1 MKLLRK
7 RDILKGRYTSAIL
20 GNGPVGSHVVVELTY
35 NFGVEGYEIAQR
47 GMNELINQS
56 MIQPCKKKISSC
68 VSVARCRVHS
78 MVLRIILSKSMEEN
92 QLFLV
97 KKHCN
102 EIPEEYPA
110 SLRSRGVRDAYER
123 IAPAATGRGPLPPQD
138 LSIKGRMGC
147 AHVKRDASLK
157 VIFNDKELTNGSEL
171 KPSQVANEPR
181 IEIAGHGM
189 RNLYTLVMVDPDS
202 PSPSN
207 PTKRE
212 YLHWLVTDIPESTN
226 ASYGNEVVSYES
238 PKPTAGIHRF
248 VFILFCQSVQQTL
261 YAPGWRPNF
270 NTRDFSALYNL
281 GPPVAAVFFNCQ
293 RENGCGGRRYIR

>member
-1 MKLLRK
+1 MSREALAIGHVVG
-7 RDILKGRYTSAIL
+7 DILD
-20 GNGPVGSHVVVELTY
+20 P
-35 NFGVEGYEIAQR
+35 F
-47 GMNELINQS
+47 
-56 MIQPCKKKISSC
+56 
-68 VSVARCRVHS
+68 
-78 MVLRIILSKSMEEN
+78 
-92 QLFLV
+92 V
-97 KKHCN
+97 K
-102 EIPEEYPA
+102 A
-110 SLRSRGVRDAYER
+110 
-123 IAPAATGRGPLPPQD
+123 
-138 LSIKGRMGC
+138 
-147 AHVKRDASLK
+147 ASLK
-157 VIFNDKELTNGSEL
+157 VMYNGKELTNGSEL
-171 KPSQVANEPR
+171 KPSQVATELR
-181 IEIAGHGM
+181 IDIAGRDM

-248 VFILFCQSVQQTL
+248 AFVLFRQSVRQTI

-270 NTRDFSALYNL
+270 NTRDFSALYAL